1 MKASRDGKM
10 GPQSRI
16 FILAAPIL
24 PANPFNVA
32 GSDWNSSENCHV
44 QEFTI

>member
-1 MKASRDGKM
+1 MKASRAVKM

-16 FILAAPIL
+16 FNAVTPIL

-32 GSDWNSSENCHV
+32 TSEWNLSENSPV